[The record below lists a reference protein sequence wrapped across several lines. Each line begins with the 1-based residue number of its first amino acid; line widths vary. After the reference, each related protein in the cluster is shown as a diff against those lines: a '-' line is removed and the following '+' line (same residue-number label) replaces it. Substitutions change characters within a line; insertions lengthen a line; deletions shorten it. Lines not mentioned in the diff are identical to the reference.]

1 MVSSGLR
8 ARIMIHAQEFEE
20 DIMAALDSLQKLPGF
35 DPERLAPLP
44 ATDQQKLLDAL
55 HAARKAQDHDYQVA
69 FDKALSHV
77 PALLRGTIRK
87 IIAG

>member
-1 MVSSGLR
+1 
-8 ARIMIHAQEFEE
+8 MIHVQEFKE

-35 DPERLAPLP
+35 DPARLKPL
-44 ATDQQKLLDAL
+44 AAADQQKLLDAMRT
-55 HAARKAQDHDYQVA
+55 ARKSQEQEYQVA